1 MATRATYQGLS
12 IPPRERIKRQLT
24 PSPAPQIDGA
34 HFGARSSDVTV
45 DIGYCGALVLAECR
59 AQDFVWVA
67 RCLVNAAARHAS
79 NHTRLQC
86 FPEAGTG
93 FGHVFRITVGNQVL
107 APLPSTQNPTPQAPH
122 RPILYTSPQPPS

>member
-1 MATRATYQGLS
+1 M
-12 IPPRERIKRQLT
+12 
-24 PSPAPQIDGA
+24 
-34 HFGARSSDVTV
+34 
-45 DIGYCGALVLAECR
+45 DIGYCGALVLAGCR

-93 FGHVFRITVGNQVL
+93 FGHVFRITVGNQVRPL
-107 APLPSTQNPTPQAPH
+107 LPSATSNPPPNLTMQNLRNA
-122 RPILYTSPQPPS
+122 LFQPRVGLRG